1 MRRMRSLAGR
11 LSAALAISLIGL
23 LALQWLIATIAIDR
37 LTEQLMVARLSKDAE
52 SLLAAL
58 QPTAQG
64 DLQLDPRRVSPRYQ
78 RPFSGFYYTV
88 AAGDKLEVSRS
99 LWDTAFEVP
108 AMDPGRMLTFRGIGP
123 EKQPLLVV
131 AHGYRMLD
139 RTITIAVAENL
150 SELNAGLRRFQL
162 IHGGVSVA
170 VLIALLLVQR
180 LIVRGGLRPLEAVQV
195 NMEKLA
201 RGEVE
206 RIEVPG
212 PAEIAPLIAQLNHLL
227 ATMGKRSRRS
237 RGALGNLAHALK
249 TRLAILNQT
258 AERPEFGSNVQARA
272 EIRESTG
279 QMRRIVEREL
289 KRARLIGEA
298 LPGERVNLRDEIT
311 LLSKT
316 LRALYADKVLEITW
330 DLDDKAVFS
339 GDREDL
345 MELLGNLL
353 DNACKWCRQQVSLT
367 VSAGSDLVFT
377 VEDDGA
383 GCTPEEI
390 DSLTQRGF
398 RADESAPGSGLG
410 LSIVR
415 DIVESYEGK
424 LVFGRSATLGGLRV
438 EVRLPAPGH

>member
-1 MRRMRSLAGR
+1 MKSLAGR
-11 LSAALAISLIGL
+11 LSAALAISLVLL
-23 LALQWLIATIAIDR
+23 LALQWLIASIAISR

-58 QPTAQG
+58 QANAQG
-64 DLQLDPRRVSPRYQ
+64 DLHLDARRISPRYQ
-78 RPFSGFYYTV
+78 RPFAGYYYTI
-88 AAGDKLEVSRS
+88 AAGDRREVSRS
-99 LWDTAFEVP
+99 LWDTAFEFP
-108 AMDPGRMLTFRGIGP
+108 AINPGETLTFRSTGP
-123 EKQPLLVV
+123 EQQPLLVV
-131 AHGYRMLD
+131 AHGYRKFD

-162 IHGGVSVA
+162 IHGAVSVA
-170 VLIALLLVQR
+170 VLVALLLVQR
-180 LIVRGGLRPLEAVQV
+180 LIVRGGLRPLEAVQR
-195 NMEKLA
+195 NMEKLG
-201 RGEVE
+201 RGEVA
-206 RIEVPG
+206 RIDVEG
-212 PAEIAPLIAQLNHLL
+212 PAEIAPLIAQLNRLL

-237 RGALGNLAHALK
+237 REALGNLAHALK

-258 AERPEFGSNVQARA
+258 AERPDFASHLQARA
-272 EIRESTG
+272 QIRDSTS

-316 LRALYADKVLEITW
+316 LKALYADKVLEIALS
-330 DLDDKAVFS
+330 LDDKAVFS

-367 VSAGSDLVFT
+367 VSAGSGLVFT

-383 GCTPEEI
+383 GCTPDEI
-390 DSLTQRGF
+390 ESLTQRGF

-415 DIVESYEGK
+415 DVVESYDGK
-424 LVFGRSATLGGLRV
+424 LAFGRSAALGGLRV
-438 EVRLPAPGH
+438 EVRLPAPGD